1 MAEIEYLKAC
11 KFWRQHNEKSSG
23 FQKWLVT
30 TRESQDI
37 YHTQLTQSQGS
48 TCNSNAKNIT
58 AVKYFYS
65 QLYMPDQVDEAS
77 LETIVAHFS
86 DSLKLDSIQ
95 QDLLTLSI
103 TINDILQH
111 SRRSP
116 RKSSPDSDG
125 LSYKI
130 LHLIM
135 SLSPFEPLIC

>member
-11 KFWRQHNEKSSG
+11 KFWRQHNEKSPG

-30 TRESQDI
+30 TREIQRYIPHSANPV
-37 YHTQLTQSQGS
+37 TGS

-58 AVKYFYS
+58 VVKYFYS
-65 QLYMPDQVDEAS
+65 QLYMPDQVDEAY

-95 QDLLTLSI
+95 QNLLTLSI

-111 SRRSP
+111 IRYSP
-116 RKSSPDSDG
+116 RKSRPDSDG

-135 SLSPFEPLIC
+135 SLSSFEHLIC